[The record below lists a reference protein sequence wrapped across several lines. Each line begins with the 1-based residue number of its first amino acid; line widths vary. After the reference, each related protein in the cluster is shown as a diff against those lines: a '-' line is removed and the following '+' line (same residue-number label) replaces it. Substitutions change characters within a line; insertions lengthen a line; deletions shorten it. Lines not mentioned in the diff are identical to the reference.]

1 MAPHPSIPP
10 EVAVDLREA
19 ALCFSI
25 GAWNACTTMCR
36 RSLQSCAK
44 NKGANPKDDLFGQ
57 LQELRDRD
65 IIPAV
70 LYDVADAIRKKG
82 NIGAHP
88 GRDPVLNTQVS
99 EAEARAVFRIIEQ
112 VYKYVYEYPDDVTKL
127 NQP

>member
-1 MAPHPSIPP
+1 LHHD
-10 EVAVDLREA
+10 V
-19 ALCFSI
+19 
-25 GAWNACTTMCR
+25 
-36 RSLQSCAK
+36 
-44 NKGANPKDDLFGQ
+44 LFGQ